1 MAEQTNS
8 QDSHTDGDKRP
19 LAGLLVLDISRAL
32 AGPYC
37 TMMLG
42 DLGADVIKVE
52 QPGRGDESRGW
63 GPPFVG
69 DPYESYPGES
79 AYFMAINRSKRSL
92 TVNLKSARG
101 QDIIKQLAALSDVL
115 VENFRTGSLEK
126 LGLGYDDLHASNP
139 ALVYC
144 SISGYGRTG
153 PYAERPGYDFII
165 QAEGGIMGVTGPV
178 EGPPYRVGVSIVDIT
193 TGMFASTAILAALRA
208 RDLTGEGQLLDL
220 SLLDS
225 QVALLANVASNYLVG
240 GVEPS
245 RMGNAHFNIAPYEVF
260 RARDRWFALGALNAR
275 QWGMLCEFV
284 KMPELIDDPRFADNP
299 SRVANRDAL
308 SEILNQVFATRDAA
322 EWLGKLQEAGIPSG
336 PINAIK
342 DVFNHPQAD
351 TRELKL
357 EIEHPTAGLVGFPGF
372 PYKFSGTPAEL
383 RRPPPLLGEHTG
395 EVLVELLNFTLPEV
409 TSLREAGVV

>member
-1 MAEQTNS
+1 MS
-8 QDSHTDGDKRP
+8 SHHRQIKKHKGP
-19 LAGLLVLDISRAL
+19 LAGLRVLDISRAL
-32 AGPYC
+32 AGPFC

-42 DLGADVIKVE
+42 DMGADVIKIE
-52 QPGRGDESRGW
+52 RPGSGDESRNW

-69 DPYESYPGES
+69 EPYASYPGES

-92 TVNLKSARG
+92 TVNLRNPEG
-101 QDIIKQLAALSDVL
+101 QSIIKHLATLSDVL

-126 LGLGYDDLHASNP
+126 MGMGYEDLKAINP
-139 ALVYC
+139 KLVYC

-153 PYAERPGYDFII
+153 PYADRPGYDFII

-193 TGMFASTAILAALRA
+193 TGMFASTAILAALRS
-208 RDLTGEGQLLDL
+208 RDQSGKGQLVDL

-240 GVEPS
+240 GIEPT

-260 RARDRWFALGALNAR
+260 LARDRWFTLGALNDR

-284 KMPELIDDPRFADNP
+284 DRPDLVKDTRFATNQD
-299 SRVANRDAL
+299 RVANREQL
-308 SEILNQVFATRDAA
+308 GVILNKVFATRDATD
-322 EWLGKLQEAGIPSG
+322 WLQMLHEAGIPSG

-351 TRELKL
+351 ARKL
-357 EIEHPTAGLVGFPGF
+357 RIETEHPTAGLVGFPGF
-372 PYKFSGTPAEL
+372 PYKFSETPADLL
-383 RRPPPLLGEHTG
+383 RHPPMLGEHTE
-395 EVLVELLNFTLPEV
+395 EVLTELLGYTSDEV
-409 TSLREAGVV
+409 ASLRKAGAV